1 MQIRANQVFGADT
14 KRAQG
19 MQLQEIKTIIR
30 ESRRLVKIAPEM
42 RLSIYNQA
50 LEAFFKGDFALGKK
64 LLRVV
69 INGAMGY
76 EILATNTGIPSKSI
90 HRMLSSKGNPSSTS
104 LFLILNA
111 VRKFDGFGVH
121 VQVTYTPK

>member
-1 MQIRANQVFGADT
+1 
-14 KRAQG
+14 

-30 ESRRLVKIAPEM
+30 ESRRLVKISPVM
-42 RLSIYNQA
+42 RHDCYTRA

-69 INGAMGY
+69 LNGAMGY
-76 EILATNTGIPSKSI
+76 EVLATNTGIPSKSI

-121 VQVTYTPK
+121 VQVTYTPKQQK